1 MIFYYN
7 TLNIRGDFVEKKFHI
22 NNQGNIAK
30 CNAKV
35 RACPFGGSD
44 RHFSTFEEA
53 KDVRNKKYEEEF
65 DIISFIDRNDV
76 KTEEE
81 AEEFVER
88 IREEVHRRGAIDNW
102 RENEHGLKDFTDSID
117 LYYVLYA
124 TNESRLQA
132 DVARKFQK
140 IIKDTNEE
148 YLKKRRLTTTAL
160 NNFYKIENEKN
171 KKMKKLI
178 DKKVVE
184 KVDASHESSIGIG
197 TSLLSFFNL
206 SQKATG
212 KIQRVEE
219 EELELSKADKEKNK
233 RILKETREIEALK
246 KKAFDAS
253 VAPKLKEINRRTDK
267 LNEIIDKEIR
277 SRANLIR
284 NIDNRTQ
291 ALKYIDELKELK
303 SRIYITRERE
313 MNLLHRFREA
323 EKSRDQVQMRSCNR
337 LVNIFSKEDEKIT
350 LLFNERINEMAFERN
365 YERLRNGEI
374 FDSKSSEEFNEE
386 FVELHN
392 DIIHCFD
399 T

>member
-44 RHFSTFEEA
+44 RHFSTIEEA
-53 KDVRNKKYEEEF
+53 KDARNKKYEEEF

-178 DKKVVE
+178 DKKVVK

>member
-1 MIFYYN
+1 M
-7 TLNIRGDFVEKKFHI
+7 EKKFHI
-22 NNQGNIAK
+22 NNEGNIAK

-35 RACPFGGSD
+35 RPCPFGGSN
-44 RHFSTFEEA
+44 RHFSTIEEA
-53 KDVRNKKYEEEF
+53 KDVRNKEYEEQF
-65 DIISFIDRNDV
+65 DIIYFIHSNDV

-88 IREEVHRRGAIDNW
+88 IREDVHSRAAINNW
-102 RENEHGLKDFTDSID
+102 REDKCGLKDFTDSID
-117 LYYVLYA
+117 LHYVLYA
-124 TNESRLQA
+124 TNQSRLQT
-132 DVARKFQK
+132 DVSRKLQN
-140 IIKDTNEE
+140 IIKVANKE
-148 YLKKRRLTTTAL
+148 YLKKRSLTTTAL
-160 NNFYKIENEKN
+160 NNFYKIEDEEN
-171 KKMKKLI
+171 KKMKKLV

-184 KVDASHESSIGIG
+184 KVDASVESSIGIG
-197 TSLLSFFNL
+197 ASLLSIFNL
-206 SQKATG
+206 SQKTTG

-233 RILKETREIEALK
+233 RILKETREIEDAK
-246 KKAFDAS
+246 EEAFEHL
-253 VAPKLKEINRRTDK
+253 VAPKLEDINRRTGK

-277 SRANLIR
+277 SRANLIG
-284 NIDNRTQ
+284 NIDNRIQ

-303 SRIYITRERE
+303 SRIYITKERE
-313 MNLLHRFREA
+313 MYLLHRFREA

-337 LVNIFSKEDEKIT
+337 LVNIFSKKDDKIEH
-350 LLFNERINEMAFERN
+350 LLNDRINEMAFERN

-374 FDSKSSEEFNEE
+374 FDSKSSEEFNNE

>member
-1 MIFYYN
+1 M
-7 TLNIRGDFVEKKFHI
+7 EKKFHI
-22 NNQGNIAK
+22 NNEGNIAK
-30 CNAKV
+30 CNAKI

-44 RHFSTFEEA
+44 RHFSTIEEA
-53 KDVRNKKYEEEF
+53 KDVRNREYEEQF
-65 DIISFIDRNDV
+65 DLIPFIHNNDV

-81 AEEFVER
+81 AQEFVEI
-88 IREEVHRRGAIDNW
+88 IRKEVHKRAAHWRGADW
-102 RENEHGLKDFTDSID
+102 RESKYGLRDFTDSID
-117 LYYVLYA
+117 LHYVLYA
-124 TNESRLQA
+124 TNQSRLQD
-132 DVARKFQK
+132 DVSRKLQK
-140 IIKDTNEE
+140 IINIANQE
-148 YLKKRRLTTTAL
+148 YLKKRNLTTTAL
-160 NNFYKIENEKN
+160 NSFYKIEDEEN

-197 TSLLSFFNL
+197 ASLLSFFNL
-206 SQKATG
+206 NQKATG

-219 EELELSKADKEKNK
+219 EELELSKEDKKKNE

-246 KKAFDAS
+246 EKAFKSS
-253 VAPKLKEINRRTDK
+253 VVPKLEDVNRRTGK
-267 LNEIIDKEIR
+267 LNEMIDKEIR

-284 NIDNRTQ
+284 NIDNRIQ

-323 EKSRDQVQMRSCNR
+323 EESRDQVQMRSCNN
-337 LVNIFSKEDEKIT
+337 LANIFSKSDDKINH
-350 LLFNERINEMAFERN
+350 LFDDRINEMAFERN

-374 FDSKSSEEFNEE
+374 FDSKSPGEFNDE

-392 DIIHCFD
+392 NIIHCFD